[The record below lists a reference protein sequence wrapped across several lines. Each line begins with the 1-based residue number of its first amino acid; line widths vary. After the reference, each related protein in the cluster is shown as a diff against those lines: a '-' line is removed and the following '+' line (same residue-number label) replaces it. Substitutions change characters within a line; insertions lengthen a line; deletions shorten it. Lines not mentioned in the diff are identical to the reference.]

1 MGQRLEVNTAKSLN
15 IRKDIQRE
23 LRSIL
28 LCRFEARNK
37 LGLDLCVV
45 DLLHFRHLVV
55 EVAALFALVNFVE
68 GVLVRVAQVCLAPV
82 GLRPQGLVNTPVVEL
97 QVLLKY
103 TKSLQAINKV
113 TAVMVRAGFRL
124 GLVPQLLA
132 QRAGFG
138 WG

>member
-23 LRSIL
+23 LSAIL

-45 DLLHFRHLVV
+45 NLLHFRHLVV
-55 EVAALFALVNFVE
+55 EVAALLTLVDLVE
-68 GVLVRVAQVCLAPV
+68 GVLVRVAQVCLAAV

-103 TKSLQAINKV
+103 AKSLQAVNKV
-113 TAVMVRAGFRL
+113 TAVVVRAVFRL

-132 QRAGFG
+132 QRAGCG
-138 WG
+138 RG